1 MNRSVASASWSCV
14 RPLAVWMLAVC
25 LAGFGTLALPA
36 ADKAPAAKVATV
48 ADALK
53 AFNLLTLPT
62 VKGTVEP
69 ANRTVGRISY
79 SAKAELKTA
88 FEFHQQ
94 QFLKAKWTE
103 LPGTAVT
110 DQYASGSFSHNGFV
124 ASLSASPAGE
134 AGQVSIS
141 LQLHGNVDLQKLPL
155 PANLKPVYV
164 GPQVAMYSSEEPIEK
179 VIAATH
185 KLLQEQ
191 GWLPYGKAGD
201 VQFFRQNAVILTV
214 NIAAAPAQMGKAM
227 LSLSAEQI
235 SAEIPAPVENVQ
247 LQYSDSTKEVL
258 FDTKQSEADIEKFY
272 RDALAKSGWK
282 ATTEK
287 PFSIDWKH
295 GLIFLN
301 EAKDMLDL
309 EMYEVKEENIL
320 RVTVRHYTKAER
332 DIIEAELKKALEA
345 KKNKPMPKLGSV
357 KIPFP
362 AGAQSTES
370 TEKSI
375 EFTVPTGKGKA
386 AATAIRKALT
396 DAGWKESVLS
406 ADDTLGVIEFKK
418 DELEISLNYVDPG
431 FIPAEITVQGTGVK
445 LEKDTGKK

>member
-1 MNRSVASASWSCV
+1 MNRSVTSASWSFV
-14 RPLAVWMLAVC
+14 RPLAVWLLAGC
-25 LAGFGTLALPA
+25 LAGLGAVAASA
-36 ADKAPAAKVATV
+36 ADKAPASKVATV

-53 AFNLLTLPT
+53 EFNLLTLPT
-62 VKGTVEP
+62 AKGAIEP
-69 ANRTVGRISY
+69 VNRSVGRISY
-79 SAKAELKTA
+79 SAKADLKTA
-88 FEFHQQ
+88 FESHQQ
-94 QFLKAKWTE
+94 QFLKAKWSE

-110 DQYASGSFSHNGFV
+110 DQYASGAFTHNGFV

-164 GPQVAMYSSEEPIEK
+164 GPQVAMYSSEEPVEK
-179 VIAATH
+179 TVATTH
-185 KLLQEQ
+185 KLLQDQ

-201 VQFFRQNAVILTV
+201 VQFFRQNAVMLTV
-214 NIAAAPAQMGKAM
+214 SIAAAPAQMGKTM

-235 SAEIPAPVENVQ
+235 SAEIPAPAENVQ

-272 RDALAKSGWK
+272 RDTLAKQGWK

-301 EAKDMLDL
+301 EAKDMLEL

-332 DIIEAELKKALEA
+332 DIIEAEVKKALEA
-345 KKNKPMPKLGSV
+345 KKNKPMPKLGTV
-357 KIPFP
+357 KIPLP
-362 AGAQSTES
+362 AGAQSSEA
-370 TEKSI
+370 TEKTI
-375 EFTVPTGKGKA
+375 EFTVPSGKGKA
-386 AATAIRKALT
+386 AATAIRKALA

-418 DELEISLNYVDPG
+418 DEQEISLNYVDPG
-431 FIPAEITVQGTGVK
+431 FIPAEITVKGTGVK
-445 LEKDTGKK
+445 LEKEAAKK

>member
-1 MNRSVASASWSCV
+1 
-14 RPLAVWMLAVC
+14 MLAGC
-25 LAGFGTLALPA
+25 LTALGTLALPA
-36 ADKAPAAKVATV
+36 ADKAPTAKVATV

-53 AFNLLTLPT
+53 ELNLLTLPA
-62 VKGTVEP
+62 VQGADEP
-69 ANRTVGRISY
+69 INRTVGRIY
-79 SAKAELKTA
+79 YNVKADLKTA
-88 FEFHQQ
+88 FEFHQR
-94 QFLKAKWTE
+94 QFLKAKWAE

-110 DQYASGSFSHNGFV
+110 DQYASGMFSHNGFV
-124 ASLSASPAGE
+124 ASLSASPTGE
-134 AGQVSIS
+134 AGQVSVSI
-141 LQLHGNVDLQKLPL
+141 QLHGNVDLQKLPQ
-155 PANLKPVYV
+155 PVNLKPVYV
-164 GPQVAMYSSEEPIEK
+164 GPQVAMYSSDESVEK
-179 VIAATH
+179 TVATTH

-214 NIAAAPAQMGKAM
+214 SIAAAPAQMGKTM

-235 SAEIPAPVENVQ
+235 SAEVPAPVENVQ
-247 LQYSDSTKEVL
+247 LQYSDSTKQIL

-272 RDALAKSGWK
+272 RETLAKQGWK

-301 EAKDMLDL
+301 EAKDMLEL
-309 EMYEVKEENIL
+309 EMYEVKDENVL

-345 KKNKPMPKLGSV
+345 KKNKPMPKLATV

-362 AGAQSTES
+362 AGAQSEEETE
-370 TEKSI
+370 TTI
-375 EFTVPTGKGKA
+375 EFTVPSGKGKA
-386 AATAIRKALT
+386 AASAIRKTLT
-396 DAGWKESVLS
+396 DAGWKESVLL
-406 ADDTLGVIEFKK
+406 ADDPLGVIEFKK

-431 FIPAEITVQGTGVK
+431 FLPAEITVNGTGVK
-445 LEKDTGKK
+445 LEKDAGKK